1 MYKCCTDIFRFS
13 NFVKSDFSWSIHELH
28 PVCFIGMAKGHIRP
42 PDSGKA
48 NRKFDM
54 DRQHKVRSQSA
65 RGAWVR
71 VHVSRGAGALT
82 QVGAVRAH
90 VSRKRLASTTSRR
103 ANGSAMH

>member
-1 MYKCCTDIFRFS
+1 
-13 NFVKSDFSWSIHELH
+13 
-28 PVCFIGMAKGHIRP
+28 MAKGHIRP